1 MGSKNERTFSTDV
14 KHKDDVNF
22 ETEKG
27 ERRCGL
33 LTSGNSILS
42 EASKSA
48 SGSTNNW
55 SSWVCCYPG
64 SRSVAWRWGP
74 ESATALP
81 PLPGACAKLK
91 AALKEKE

>member
-1 MGSKNERTFSTDV
+1 M
-14 KHKDDVNF
+14 H
-22 ETEKG
+22 
-27 ERRCGL
+27 GL
-33 LTSGNSILS
+33 LTSGNTILS
-42 EASKSA
+42 EASESA
-48 SGSTNNW
+48 SGSTNNTDP
-55 SSWVCCYPG
+55 SWVCCYPG